1 MSAHATV
8 RISGH
13 VPRGL
18 CLTLALFSS
27 AVRSTAAA
35 TVTGHVDV
43 KTAAGT
49 SVTSSVVYAEPLD
62 RAAPLRP
69 VTARIVQK
77 EKGFSPQ
84 VLVVPVGSTVE
95 FPNLDPIFHNV
106 FSLSPPAP
114 FDLGLY
120 RAGEVKQ
127 RTFTQTG
134 GYRVFCN
141 IHPQMTA
148 LIVVAPT
155 PYVTMTGADGR
166 YSFDL
171 PAGIYRV
178 TARSD
183 RAAPVSV
190 EMTVGPGAA
199 AVPELT
205 LDESR
210 YVASAHKNKFG
221 QDYPVGTYE
230 KK

>member
-1 MSAHATV
+1 M
-8 RISGH
+8 
-13 VPRGL
+13 PRVL
-18 CLTLALFSS
+18 CLALTLVGLV
-27 AVRSTAAA
+27 VRSTAAA
-35 TVTGHVDV
+35 TVTGHVEV

-49 SVTSSVVYAEPLD
+49 SATPSVVYAEPTD
-62 RAAPLRP
+62 RPAPLRP
-69 VTARIVQK
+69 MTARMMQK
-77 EKGFSPQ
+77 EKGFSPP
-84 VLVVPVGSTVE
+84 VLVVPVGSTIE

-106 FSLSPPAP
+106 FSLSAPAP

-120 RAGEVKQ
+120 RAGEAKQ
-127 RTFTQTG
+127 RTFTQAG

-148 LIVVAPT
+148 FIVVAPT
-155 PYVTMTGADGR
+155 PYVTVAGADGR

-171 PAGIYRV
+171 PAGSYRV

-183 RAAPVSV
+183 RAAPVSA
-190 EMTVGPGAA
+190 EMTVGSGAA

-210 YVASAHKNKFG
+210 YVAAVHKNKFG
-221 QDYPVGTYE
+221 QEYPVGAYE